1 MSDDFIRSSGNLA
14 YVNTWL
20 KLIALSLLVLSL
32 TLGGTLAIKIIDS
45 RAEHVLPIVINE
57 ASGDALVVDYKVID
71 VAGESRAPVE
81 VRKFCED
88 FLADAF
94 TYNRFTVQTRLE
106 SLSKSTTPEALNQ
119 IRDSLNL
126 PRRADLISRNA
137 QGLFEITSF
146 MVTESKPALRTQVYF
161 KTRVFAGTGE
171 LIEENNLLAVMTI
184 RPVRRSARN
193 PHGLIVIEYRQS
205 QFTNP
210 EDL

>member
-1 MSDDFIRSSGNLA
+1 LSDDFIRSSGNLA

-32 TLGGTLAIKIIDS
+32 VLGGTLAIKIIDS

-71 VAGESRAPVE
+71 AAGESRAPVE
-81 VRKFCED
+81 VKKFCED

-106 SLSKSTTPEALNQ
+106 SLAKSTTPEALNQ